1 MTKYHSIDPPYY
13 KGVRKLTQW
22 IGMFALSTVAFA
34 ACNNQR
40 RETIAR
46 AVEQWQG
53 RTVQM
58 PEGTVFTV
66 QARDTVAMDVH
77 APVHKVLVYVDS
89 TGCTSCRLQLHEWKK
104 FIAEVDSATQGRV
117 PFLFFLSPKSV
128 KEARYITRRDDFTHP
143 ICVDMQNRLDSL
155 NHFPKVEMFHT
166 FLLDRDNRVAV
177 IGNPIHNRA
186 VRELYM
192 KTLTGHD
199 TPKSVNTIIEV
210 PVHELDLG
218 TLPIGEEKTVS
229 FTLRNVGERPLII
242 YDVVTS
248 CGCTAAKFEKAPIKP
263 GKETAVTVTYT
274 AEETGMFNKTITVH
288 ANTDDSPIRLR
299 IKGEVRE

>member
-1 MTKYHSIDPPYY
+1 M
-13 KGVRKLTQW
+13 RKQTQCIGIGGLLVLTLG
-22 IGMFALSTVAFA
+22 IT
-34 ACNNQR
+34 ACHNNNR
-40 RETIAR
+40 ATIAHT
-46 AVEQWQG
+46 VEQWQG

-58 PEGTVFTV
+58 PQGAVFTV
-66 QARDTVAMDVH
+66 QTRDTVSIDMY
-77 APVHKVLVYVDS
+77 APSHKVLVYVDS

-104 FIAEVDSATQGRV
+104 FIAEVDSATGGHV

-128 KEARYITRRDDFTHP
+128 KEARFITRRDDFTYP

-155 NHFPKVEMFHT
+155 NHFPKEEMFHT
-166 FLLDRDNRVAV
+166 FLLDGENRVAV

-192 KTLTGHD
+192 KTLTGRD
-199 TPKSVNTIIEV
+199 TPKSTNTSVEV
-210 PVHELDLG
+210 PVHSLELG
-218 TLPIGEEKTVS
+218 TLAVSEEKTVS

-263 GKETAVTVTYT
+263 GNETEITVTYT
-274 AEETGMFNKTITVH
+274 ADEAGVFNKSITVY
-288 ANTDDSPIRLR
+288 ANTGDSPIKLR
-299 IKGEVRE
+299 IKGEVKE